1 MFGDGICR
9 YNKKPIIK
17 TKDNTCNICENYK
30 DLNIHLITPR
40 YGTRMGNMLLLCKE
54 CSDLASYYWKTNCRD
69 WDEGKHPD
77 DLYKLIKEK

>member
-1 MFGDGICR
+1 MSGICR
-9 YNKKPIIK
+9 YFERILEQRDGFDCRVCRNPNKLI
-17 TKDNTCNICENYK
+17 
-30 DLNIHLITPR
+30 IHLITPR
-40 YGTRMGNMLLLCKE
+40 HGNNIDNMILLCKK